1 MKKLFYSLLLLS
13 LTTMSSCMTNYDNY
27 VPFIVIAFALAIII
41 GLIAVFSQD
50 RETSDKAAAFAMVML
65 GIFLVLI
72 LLG

>member
-1 MKKLFYSLLLLS
+1 
-13 LTTMSSCMTNYDNY
+13 MTNYDNY